1 MGAMPSHD
9 QPKPLRRKMHT
20 LTLTQP
26 LTVGGSIGTLQPG
39 EWLLSDQNSFE
50 LALMAERG
58 SATLSQYDPWYD
70 QECGTTLLVRSG
82 AIGDLL
88 FLTAAVRAYR
98 EAHEGIEVH
107 LCCRK
112 EHQSMFENTDL
123 FDKLETY
130 PLRKEDTRYANIVS
144 LENIM
149 ELAHDTHATDAF
161 ATALGVTVDDYKP
174 VYTVTDEEK
183 SLAKNWITSN
193 RPRVGIQLAASV
205 KNRNYPLDLWAKVI
219 FGLDDRGWEVFL
231 FGHPGQI
238 PEFAPN
244 MKRTYIH
251 NMSTEKLTF
260 RESAALLSQCNAFVG
275 VDSSLLHLC
284 HALDVPAV
292 GLFGAFSWQ
301 TRTAK
306 APLTHAITG
315 DGECKNCRWHA
326 KNGLH
331 FPPMPCRQTQF
342 CSVLASITPDR
353 IVSKV
358 DALKP

>member
-1 MGAMPSHD
+1 M
-9 QPKPLRRKMHT
+9 
-20 LTLTQP
+20 
-26 LTVGGSIGTLQPG
+26 
-39 EWLLSDQNSFE
+39 SDQNAFE
-50 LALMAERG
+50 LALMSDRDTARLENKG
-58 SATLSQYDPWYD
+58 TVVFGEVSWPYATKI
-70 QECGTTLLVRSG
+70 LLMRSG

-88 FLTAAVRAYR
+88 FLTPVIEAYKR
-98 EAHEGIEVH
+98 LHPGHSLH

-112 EHQSMFENTDL
+112 EHFPVFENTPL
-123 FDKLETY
+123 FDSLVPY
-130 PLRKEDTRYANIVS
+130 PLEAKLIKEYWFIHS
-144 LENIM
+144 FENVM
-149 ELAHDTHATDAF
+149 ELAHDTHATEAF
-161 ATALGVTVDDYKP
+161 AKALGVTVTDYKP

-193 RPRVGIQLAASV
+193 RPRVGIQLAAST

-219 FGLDDRGWEVFL
+219 FGLDDKGWEVFL

-244 MKRTYIH
+244 MKRTYVH
-251 NMSTEKLTF
+251 NMTTEKLTF

-275 VDSSLLHLC
+275 VDSALLHLC

-315 DGECKNCRWHA
+315 EGECKT
-326 KNGLH
+326 L
-331 FPPMPCRQTQF
+331 
-342 CSVLASITPDR
+342 SL
-353 IVSKV
+353 
-358 DALKP
+358 

>member
-1 MGAMPSHD
+1 
-9 QPKPLRRKMHT
+9 MHI
-20 LTLTQP
+20 LTLTHP
-26 LTVGGSIGTLQPG
+26 LTVGGSIGTLTPG
-39 EWLLSDQNSFE
+39 EWIMSDQNAFE

-58 SATLSQYDPWYD
+58 SASLAKYSPPPDP
-70 QECGTTLLVRSG
+70 ESPIVTIMRSG

-88 FLTAAVRAYR
+88 FLEPALRAYKT
-98 EAHEGIEVH
+98 AHPEKILL
-107 LCCRK
+107 LCCRQ
-112 EHQSMFENTDL
+112 EHFRLLDDSVCREML
-123 FDKLETY
+123 VGY
-130 PLRKEDTRYANIVS
+130 PLPTKLPVDAPRNIIS
-144 LENIM
+144 LENVM
-149 ELAHDTHATDAF
+149 ELADTEHATDAF
-161 ATALGVTVDDYKP
+161 ASALGVTVDDYKP

-238 PEFAPN
+238 PEFAPH
-244 MKRTYIH
+244 MKRTYVH

-342 CSVLASITPDR
+342 CSVLASITPER
-353 IVSKV
+353 IVAKV

>member
-1 MGAMPSHD
+1 
-9 QPKPLRRKMHT
+9 MHV
-20 LTLTQP
+20 LTLTKP
-26 LTVGGSIGTLQPG
+26 LTVGGSIGTLTPG
-39 EWLLSDQNSFE
+39 EWIMSDQNAFE

-58 SATLSQYDPWYD
+58 SAVVQKDLIDHPKITINKS
-70 QECGTTLLVRSG
+70 TKNILLMRSG

-88 FLTAAVRAYR
+88 FLTPAVRAFR
-98 EAHEGIEVH
+98 EKHPVVVIG

-112 EHQSMFENTDL
+112 EHQSMFSGTGLFDYLANYPLNADNNWQYTDL
-123 FDKLETY
+123 F
-130 PLRKEDTRYANIVS
+130 S
-144 LENIM
+144 LENVM
-149 ELAHDTHATDAF
+149 ELADDIHATDAF
-161 ATALGVTVDDYKP
+161 AKALGVTVTNYKP
-174 VYTVTDEEK
+174 VYVVTDEEK
-183 SLAKNWITSN
+183 SLAKNWIQSN
-193 RPRVGIQLAASV
+193 RPRVGIQLAAST

-244 MKRTYIH
+244 MKRTYVH

-284 HALDVPAV
+284 HALDVPSV

-315 DGECKNCRWHA
+315 EGECKNCRWHA

-331 FPPMPCRQTQF
+331 FPPMPCRQEQF
-342 CSVLASITPDR
+342 CSVLASITPER
-353 IVSKV
+353 IIAKV

>member
-1 MGAMPSHD
+1 
-9 QPKPLRRKMHT
+9 MHI
-20 LTLTQP
+20 LTLTAP
-26 LTVGGSIGTLQPG
+26 LPVGGSIGTLTPG
-39 EWLLSDQNSFE
+39 EWIMSDQNAFE
-50 LALMAERG
+50 LALLADRDTARLENKG
-58 SATLSQYDPWYD
+58 CVAFGKINLDTP
-70 QECGTTLLVRSG
+70 GKPNILLMRSG

-88 FLTAAVRAYR
+88 FLTPVIEEYR
-98 EAHEGIEVH
+98 KTKPGYPLH

-112 EHQSMFENTDL
+112 EHFPLFENSGL
-123 FDKLETY
+123 FDALVSY
-130 PLRKEDTRYANIVS
+130 PLEAKMVEDYWFVQS
-144 LENIM
+144 LENVI

-161 ATALGVTVDDYKP
+161 ASALGVNVADYKP
-174 VYTVTDEEK
+174 VYVVTDEEK

-244 MKRTYIH
+244 MKRTYVH
-251 NMSTEKLTF
+251 NMTTEKLTF

-315 DGECKNCRWHA
+315 EGECKNCRWHA

-331 FPPMPCRQTQF
+331 FPPMPCRQTQV
-342 CSVLASITPDR
+342 CSVLASITPER
-353 IVSKV
+353 IIAKV
-358 DALKP
+358 NAMKP

>member
-1 MGAMPSHD
+1 
-9 QPKPLRRKMHT
+9 MHI

-26 LTVGGSIGTLQPG
+26 LAVGGSIGTLTPG
-39 EWLLSDQNSFE
+39 EWLMSDQNAFE
-50 LALMAERG
+50 LALMSDRDTARLENKG
-58 SATLSQYDPWYD
+58 TVVFGGIAPPYATKI
-70 QECGTTLLVRSG
+70 LLMRSG

-88 FLTAAVRAYR
+88 FLTSVIEAYKKTQPKCTF
-98 EAHEGIEVH
+98 H

-112 EHQSMFENTDL
+112 EHFPLFENTTL
-123 FDKLETY
+123 FDSLVSY
-130 PLRKEDTRYANIVS
+130 PLNASEVKNYWFVQS
-144 LENIM
+144 LENVM
-149 ELAHDTHATDAF
+149 ELAHDVHATDAF
-161 ATALGVTVDDYKP
+161 ANALGVQISDYKP

-183 SLAKNWITSN
+183 SLAKNWIQSN

-244 MKRTYIH
+244 MKRTYVH
-251 NMSTEKLTF
+251 NMTTEKLTF

-275 VDSSLLHLC
+275 VDSALLHLC

-315 DGECKNCRWHA
+315 EGECKNCRWHA

-331 FPPMPCRQTQF
+331 FPPMPCRQEQF
-342 CSVLASITPDR
+342 CSVLASIAPER
-353 IVSKV
+353 IVAKV